1 MINDGFFLKREDFSQ
16 SYLIEGRSPE
26 MRDD

>member
-1 MINDGFFLKREDFSQ
+1 VINNVFLKREDFSQ
-16 SYLIEGRSPE
+16 SSLVEALSPE

>member
-1 MINDGFFLKREDFSQ
+1 VINDVFFLKREDFSQ
-16 SYLIEGRSPE
+16 SSLIEGRSPG